1 MRSLAAARSMDA
13 VDDESPAVALARE
26 IRVWNQRTTRALI
39 NAWFALSV
47 AFVACARRL
56 SYASLPLGV
65 LGIAASALYAFP
77 SVRGRSGAIGAMVT
91 LKVMSACCAS
101 ADATCAVVTA
111 VVLAARASARAAG
124 VGALAVTCVMYAAH
138 GAVSVCVYARAKEVC
153 DVITSRDRVE
163 NDAR

>member
-1 MRSLAAARSMDA
+1 MPPLAAARSMDA
-13 VDDESPAVALARE
+13 VDDESPAVALARA

-101 ADATCAVVTA
+101 ADAACAVVTA

-124 VGALAVTCVMYAAH
+124 VGALAATCVMYAAH